1 MTPEQLSMVQQ
12 SYAALGA
19 ETTKMANDFYGRLFT
34 SDPSAKDL
42 FTDGPDVMSVKF
54 AAELAAL
61 VESISSFPEFAP
73 RVRELG
79 ARHAAYR
86 VQPRHYGAAREALIG
101 ALAQHLA
108 EQWNAEMEAA
118 WRRAYNLV
126 AEMMMAAADAERSKW
141 AHDA

>member
-19 ETTKMANDFYGRLFT
+19 ETTKMANDFYGRLFA

-42 FTDGPDVMSVKF
+42 FTEGPDVMSVKF
-54 AAELAAL
+54 AAELEAL

-79 ARHAAYR
+79 ARHAGYR
-86 VQPRHYGAAREALIG
+86 VQTRHYGAAREALIG
-101 ALAQHLA
+101 RA
-108 EQWNAEMEAA
+108 
-118 WRRAYNLV
+118 RRAPRRTVERRDGGSV
-126 AEMMMAAADAERSKW
+126 APRLQPRGRD
-141 AHDA
+141 DDGGG

>member
-19 ETTKMANDFYGRLFT
+19 ETTKMASDFYGRLFA

-42 FTDGPDVMSVKF
+42 FTEGPDVMSVKF
-54 AAELAAL
+54 AAELEAL

-79 ARHAAYR
+79 FSPRRLPGTAPALRCGPRGADRSARRAPRRTVERRDGGSVAPR
-86 VQPRHYGAAREALIG
+86 LQPRGRDDDG
-101 ALAQHLA
+101 RGR
-108 EQWNAEMEAA
+108 
-118 WRRAYNLV
+118 RRAQQV
-126 AEMMMAAADAERSKW
+126 GA
-141 AHDA
+141 